1 VRQTDEHH
9 TMSTY
14 TANLERAADKIL
26 EANTTLIEKER
37 TAKRQRLDALNRHAV
52 SVLRTGR
59 ETAIADIQNVLTAQ
73 FMDDSTMKP
82 SAFGRTNQ
90 ERYLE
95 LVEREAAN
103 ARRAKLEGME
113 LSEHTAAN
121 LHAEVKALEL
131 AITHPTSDKAL
142 KSNVAKLE
150 SILKRLDVAK
160 IFETRIA
167 PLLGVSKR
175 SAERL
180 AAEGRT
186 VWADLIKLATARLV
200 DPDKALPYL
209 STLPRLLQ
217 LEVAHAAERCREEWA
232 IETEIERWA
241 RKPKLDHGTL
251 DALPDAQLCNREVR
265 RELSLMD
272 TADRA
277 RAITTMRREERE
289 AEREAL
295 VADRERRRR
304 AFRSDERFAAAS
316 SNASRVTK
324 AVQSYLSLTSA
335 ERADIQNV
343 LGLQATNSN
352 QEFAS

>member
-1 VRQTDEHH
+1 MATTTAEQLRRQALRRAGTAIIEADMSAAEKADRERRQRNDAHNHHFHNILNGGNETTLDDIENMPDEPSVFG
-9 TMSTY
+9 T
-14 TANLERAADKIL
+14 TAQERNFEIKERAA
-26 EANTTLIEKER
+26 
-37 TAKRQRLDALNRHAV
+37 
-52 SVLRTGR
+52 
-59 ETAIADIQNVLTAQ
+59 QN
-73 FMDDSTMKP
+73 K
-82 SAFGRTNQ
+82 
-90 ERYLE
+90 
-95 LVEREAAN
+95 
-103 ARRAKLEGME
+103 RRAKLEGMG

-121 LHAEVKALEL
+121 LHAKVKALEL
-131 AITHPTSDKAL
+131 TITRPTSDKAL
-142 KSNVAKLE
+142 KADVAELE

-167 PLLGVSKR
+167 PLLNVSKR

-186 VWADLIKLATARLV
+186 LWADLIKLATARLV

-209 STLPRLLQ
+209 SALPRLLQ

-251 DALPDAQLCNREVR
+251 DALPDARLCNREVR

-289 AEREAL
+289 ADREAL
-295 VADRERRRR
+295 AADRERRRR
-304 AFRSDERFAAAS
+304 AFRSDERFALAA
-316 SNASRVTK
+316 SNASRETK
-324 AVQSYLSLTSA
+324 AVQGYLSLTDA
-335 ERADIQNV
+335 ERAHVHSV
-343 LGLQATNSN
+343 LGLSAVNPTT
-352 QEFAS
+352 QELAS

>member
-1 VRQTDEHH
+1 
-9 TMSTY
+9 MSTY
-14 TANLERAADKIL
+14 TAILERAADKIL
-26 EANTTLIEKER
+26 EANTTLIAKER
-37 TAKRQRLDALNRHAV
+37 TAKHQRLDALNRHAA
-52 SVLRTGR
+52 SVLYTGA
-59 ETAIADIQNVLTAQ
+59 ETAIADIRDVLAAQ

-95 LVEREAAN
+95 AVEHEAAN

-113 LSEHTAAN
+113 LAPHTAAN
-121 LHAEVKALEL
+121 LHAEAAALEL
-131 AITHPTSDKAL
+131 AITHPASDKAL
-142 KSNVAKLE
+142 KSDVAKLA

-160 IFETRIA
+160 RFERRIA
-167 PLLGVSKR
+167 PLLGVRKR

-186 VWADLIKLATARLV
+186 LWADLIKLATARLV

-209 STLPRLLQ
+209 ASLPRLLQ

-251 DALPDAQLCNREVR
+251 DALPDAQLCNRELR
-265 RELSLMD
+265 RELSLMN
-272 TADRA
+272 TTDRA

-289 AEREAL
+289 AERDAL
-295 VADRERRRR
+295 AADRERRRR
-304 AFRSDERFAAAS
+304 AFRSDERFAVAA

-324 AVQSYLSLTSA
+324 SVQQYLSLTPA
-335 ERADIQNV
+335 ERADILAV
-343 LGLQATNSN
+343 LGLRAANPISRGH
-352 QEFAS
+352 

>member
-1 VRQTDEHH
+1 MNT
-9 TMSTY
+9 
-14 TANLERAADKIL
+14 TANELHRAQLEREGTAMIEAA
-26 EANTTLIEKER
+26 TTAEVKAR
-37 TAKRQRLDALNRHAV
+37 TAKRQRLDALNRKYHFELNGGHETTLDDIKNMPDEP
-52 SVLRTGR
+52 SVFGT
-59 ETAIADIQNVLTAQ
+59 TAQ
-73 FMDDSTMKP
+73 
-82 SAFGRTNQ
+82 
-90 ERYLE
+90 ERNFE
-95 LVEREAAN
+95 IKERAAQN
-103 ARRAKLEGME
+103 KRRAKLEGMG
-113 LSEHTAAN
+113 LSQHTAAN

-131 AITHPTSDKAL
+131 AITHPNSDKAL
-142 KSNVAKLE
+142 KSDVAKLE

-186 VWADLIKLATARLV
+186 LWADLIKLATARLV

-209 STLPRLLQ
+209 ASLPRLLQ

-295 VADRERRRR
+295 AADRERRRR
-304 AFRSDERFAAAS
+304 AFRSDERFAVAA

-324 AVQSYLSLTSA
+324 SVQQYLSLTAA
-335 ERADIQNV
+335 ERADILAV
-343 LGLQATNSN
+343 LGLRAANPVSQGH
-352 QEFAS
+352 

>member
-1 VRQTDEHH
+1 
-9 TMSTY
+9 MK
-14 TANLERAADKIL
+14 TADTASLERAADKIL
-26 EANTTLIEKER
+26 EANTTLIVKER
-37 TAKRQRLDALNRHAV
+37 TAKRQRLDALYHHEA
-52 SVLRTGR
+52 SVMNTGK
-59 ETAIADIQNVLTAQ
+59 ETLISDVENVLAAQ
-73 FMDDSTMKP
+73 FRDESTLKP
-82 SAFGRTNQ
+82 SAFARTDQ

-95 LVEREAAN
+95 AVEREQAN
-103 ARRAKLEGME
+103 TRRAKLEGME
-113 LSEHTAAN
+113 LSAHNAAN
-121 LHAEVKALEL
+121 LHAKIKALEL
-131 AITHPTSDKAL
+131 TITCPTSDKAL
-142 KSNVAKLE
+142 KADVAELE
-150 SILKRLDVAK
+150 SILKRLDIAK

-167 PLLGVSKR
+167 PLLGMSKR

-186 VWADLIKLATARLV
+186 LWADLIKLATARLV

-209 STLPRLLQ
+209 ASLPRLLQ
-217 LEVAHAAERCREEWA
+217 LEVAHAAERFREEWR

-265 RELSLMD
+265 RELSLMG

-289 AEREAL
+289 TERAAL
-295 VADRERRRR
+295 AADRERRRR

-324 AVQSYLSLTSA
+324 AVQSWLSLTPA
-335 ERADIQNV
+335 ERADIQSV
-343 LGLQATNSN
+343 LGLQVNNSN
-352 QEFAS
+352 QEVVS